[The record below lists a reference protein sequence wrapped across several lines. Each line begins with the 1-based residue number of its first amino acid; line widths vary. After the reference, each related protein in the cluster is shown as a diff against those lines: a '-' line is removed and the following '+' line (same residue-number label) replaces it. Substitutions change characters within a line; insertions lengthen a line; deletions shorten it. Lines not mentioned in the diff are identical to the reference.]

1 MSDQF
6 DKIIGTALSEGLNEY
21 EPDKALYDK
30 AVTKLKQNDRRFI
43 SMRIQRIFKPVAVKS
58 CAAVLSMALLIG
70 LSVTFIS
77 PAKALAEQL
86 KSFVYTVVKNDDGNQ
101 SIGEGEKGKSI
112 LLSQDGKYK
121 VIKVLY
127 VKPKTKGMIAVGTK
141 DGKVPDG
148 FPDRLKGGYVFDSAN
163 KGFDN
168 ETGYTIDSVFYS
180 KSNTLVSVS
189 YSDHDFPLVS
199 DEKGKTIRP
208 DNAKS
213 LKIGDCTAVYGEYP
227 FAEYH
232 YVDSNEDR
240 TQPPINVKT
249 IHSLSWIDNGIHYK
263 MSDLKGNLTQDELI
277 KAAESIINQQK

>member
-1 MSDQF
+1 MSDKF
-6 DKIIGTALSEGLNEY
+6 DKIIGTALSGGFSEY

-30 AVTKLKQNDRRFI
+30 AVTKLKENDRRFV

-77 PAKALAEQL
+77 PARALAEQL
-86 KSFVYTVVKNDDGNQ
+86 KSFVYTVVKNDGNQ

-112 LLSQDGKYK
+112 LLSPDGKYK
-121 VIKVLY
+121 VIKVGY
-127 VKPKTKGMIAVGTK
+127 VGPKTKGMIAVGTK
-141 DGKVPDG
+141 DGKAPDG
-148 FPDRLKGGYVFDSAN
+148 FPASLKGGYVFNNAN
-163 KGFDN
+163 KGIDN
-168 ETGYTIDSVFYS
+168 ETGYNIDTVFYS

-199 DEKGKTIRP
+199 DEKGKTVQP

-213 LKIGDCTAVYGEYP
+213 LKIGDCSAVYGEYP

-249 IHSLSWIDNGIHYK
+249 LHSLTWIKGGMYYK

-277 KAAESIINQQK
+277 KAAESIINE